1 MKARIKPQF
10 NKKQKA
16 AIRDAV
22 AEEMRKQGESSI
34 RRMMKL
40 MCVSL
45 NEDFG
50 FGAGRLS
57 RVIECIS
64 ELSEEYENDEVYWE
78 HVDKR
83 LAQIGIPFDP
93 EDYQQMERDR
103 ECMT

>member
-1 MKARIKPQF
+1 MNALIKPRL

-22 AEEMRKQGESSI
+22 AEEHRKQGEAGI

-64 ELSEEYENDEVYWE
+64 ELSAQHDHDEVYWE

-93 EDYQQMERDR
+93 EDYEFMERER
-103 ECMT
+103 NV

>member
-1 MKARIKPQF
+1 MNAIIKPKL

-22 AEEMRKQGESSI
+22 AEEMRKQGQDSI
-34 RRMMKL
+34 RKMFKL
-40 MCVSL
+40 MCISL

-50 FGAGRLS
+50 FGAGRLL

-64 ELSEEYENDEVYWE
+64 ELSEKYEHDEVYWE

-93 EDYQQMERDR
+93 EDYEQMERER
-103 ECMT
+103 KNV